1 MTDAL
6 TYVEHEVLSLKSDPT
21 FNEAWLH
28 DRIRDN
34 PSILG
39 LGDVDVLDH
48 ERRHT
53 GAGRLDLLLY
63 DDALNRRY
71 EVEVMLG
78 ATDPSHIIR
87 TIEYWDIERRRYP
100 GYDHVAVL
108 IAEDITSRFLN
119 VMSLLSGSIPF
130 IAIQL
135 SALRVGNQIVLNFV
149 RVLDQTDLRI
159 DDTVE
164 EAGGSQVDR
173 AYWDGQVGGPLMHL
187 CDQILGRVNAVTSKK
202 YEMNFLEQ
210 YIGLRSNGVVNNF
223 IWFGPKKKKGVVNL
237 GFRTALAPEIHS
249 RFEQAALSSKLEGQR
264 YVKVAVNEEVLA
276 AHQDLITQA
285 IQETVKDNDA

>member
-1 MTDAL
+1 MNPPLA
-6 TYVEHEVLSLKSDPT
+6 YIRHEPLSLKSDPT

-28 DRIRDN
+28 DRIRDD
-34 PSILG
+34 PTLLG

-48 ERRHT
+48 ERRHV

-63 DDALNRRY
+63 DEDRNRRY

-100 GYDHVAVL
+100 GYEHVAVL

-119 VMSLLSGSIPF
+119 VLSLMSGNIPF

-135 SALRVGNQIVLNFV
+135 SALRVGNQVVLNFV
-149 RVLDQTDLRI
+149 RVLDQTELRV

-164 EAGGSQVDR
+164 ESGGGQVDR
-173 AYWDGQVGGPLMHL
+173 AYWESQVGSPLMKL
-187 CDQILGRVNAVTSKK
+187 CDRVLSDINAVTSRQ

-223 IWFGPKKKKGVVNL
+223 MWFGPKKRKNIVNL
-237 GFRTALAPEIHS
+237 GFRTSLAPEILT
-249 RFEQAALSSKLEGQR
+249 RFEQAALSCKLEAQR
-264 YVKVAVNEEVLA
+264 YVKVAITEEVLA
-276 AHQDLITQA
+276 AHQDLIAEA
-285 IQETVKDNDA
+285 IRDTVKDNDA